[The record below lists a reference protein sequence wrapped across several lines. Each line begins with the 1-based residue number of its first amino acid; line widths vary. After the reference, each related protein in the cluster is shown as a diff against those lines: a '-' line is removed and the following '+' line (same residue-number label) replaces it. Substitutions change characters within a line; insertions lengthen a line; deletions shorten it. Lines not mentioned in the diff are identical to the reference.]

1 MPNPPFIQ
9 RDPEAETRTRRA
21 LDQMAVIFNDLIR
34 SGTLAF
40 GPGGGVVVVPPAQ
53 PPATQG
59 NGYFVPFFGRG
70 DDESNDPILMPPPAG
85 SSGTGPTGSQGVPGA
100 YYFFNDEGEEGIQG
114 VPGVPGQQGPQGIP
128 GTGLQ
133 GVPGAYYFIEVEG
146 EEGLQGTPGIPGPVG
161 PTGGQGLQGVPGAY
175 YFFDVE
181 GEEGLQ
187 GVPGLQGIQGPVGS
201 TGLQGVPGAF
211 YFFDVEGEEG
221 IQGVPGVQG
230 IQGPQGVQGAT
241 GSAGPPANY
250 YYHFE
255 DVYED
260 AYGYTPAAAA
270 TGGTTYTGTLP
281 IIVTGSVLSF
291 AATIPFAETVQLTN
305 ATTTGFDVVL
315 SVDHES
321 SGTPA
326 NGFGGA
332 VSFLL
337 QDSTTASQLAAQ
349 WQWQWSTAAHATRI
363 GQVMIGAT
371 NAVGTAFGIGLSITS
386 GSAPTIGFLSSSNA
400 PVVVQTGDIGA
411 ALVSFGLMTAPT
423 LPSSKLTG
431 TTTVQY
437 ICLQDQET
445 QNTGGGAFTSG
456 SWVTRVLNTKV
467 VDTGSNCTLA
477 SNQFTLSAGT
487 YRIRAS
493 APAALVNNHQ
503 IRLQNITAGTTL
515 IVGTSEYANVAG
527 VGQSRSFV
535 MGRFTIA
542 ASQALAIQHQCNTS
556 NALTTG
562 LGAQANFTT
571 EVYCVVELEKEAT

>member
-40 GPGGGVVVVPPAQ
+40 GPGGGIVVVPPAQ

-70 DDESNDPILMPPPAG
+70 DDESNDPILMPPPSG
-85 SSGTGPTGSQGVPGA
+85 SSGPGPTGLQGVPGA
-100 YYFFNDEGEEGIQG
+100 YYFFDVEGEEGIQG
-114 VPGVPGQQGPQGIP
+114 VPGVAGPVGVTGPQGIQGAP
-128 GTGLQ
+128 GS
-133 GVPGAYYFIEVEG
+133 
-146 EEGLQGTPGIPGPVG
+146 
-161 PTGGQGLQGVPGAY
+161 Y

-187 GVPGLQGIQGPVGS
+187 GVPGLQGIQGPVGP

-221 IQGVPGVQG
+221 TQGVPGVQG
-230 IQGPQGVQGAT
+230 VQGPQGAT
-241 GSAGPPANY
+241 GAAGPPANY

-281 IIVTGSVLSF
+281 IVVTGSVLSF
-291 AATIPFAETVQLTN
+291 AATIPFAETVKLTD
-305 ATTTGFDVVL
+305 AVTSTTSVVL
-315 SVDHES
+315 SVQHSS
-321 SGTPA
+321 SGTAA
-326 NGFGGA
+326 NSFGL
-332 VSFLL
+332 VQNFLL
-337 QDSTTASQLAAQ
+337 DTTTTAGQ
-349 WQWQWSTAAHATRI
+349 TAADIVVSWA
-363 GQVMIGAT
+363 VAT
-371 NAVGTAFGIGLSITS
+371 NATRKATFVLRAYDFNGAWEFMRGAAS
-386 GSAPTIGFLSSSNA
+386 GSSAPQIGFLGASASN
-400 PVVVQTGDIGA
+400 QLSGDIGT
-411 ALVSFGLMTAPT
+411 ALVTFGLMTGTPSVSVAA
-423 LPSSKLTG
+423 LPA
-431 TTTVQY
+431 VVPVNY

-535 MGRFTIA
+535 MGRFTVA